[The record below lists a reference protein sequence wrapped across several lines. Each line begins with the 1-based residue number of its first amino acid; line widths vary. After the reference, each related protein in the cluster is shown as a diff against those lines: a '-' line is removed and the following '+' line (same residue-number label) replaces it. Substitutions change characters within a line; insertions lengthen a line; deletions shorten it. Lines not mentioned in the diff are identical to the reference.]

1 MSLLTASSMSWSWT
15 SERSIESDTTIGQQ
29 LLNEVLS
36 QLKQHAWDEQDT
48 FGVHLA
54 VEEALVNAIKHG
66 NQSDPDKKVHVV
78 SRVSKTHFFI
88 EIRDEGDGFNP
99 GDVPDPT
106 ADENLESPSG
116 RGLMLMRS
124 FMSRVDFNDAGNCVV
139 MEKQRQTDG

>member
-106 ADENLESPSG
+106 TDENLESPSG

>member
-88 EIRDEGDGFNP
+88 EIGDEGDGFNP

-106 ADENLESPSG
+106 TDENLESPSG

>member
-1 MSLLTASSMSWSWT
+1 MSWSWT

>member
-106 ADENLESPSG
+106 ADENLESPSAVT
-116 RGLMLMRS
+116 RKIRK
-124 FMSRVDFNDAGNCVV
+124 VV
-139 MEKQRQTDG
+139 LHPEWQSSVW

>member
-124 FMSRVDFNDAGNCVV
+124 FMSRVDFNDADNCVV

>member
-124 FMSRVDFNDAGNCVV
+124 FMSRVDFNAAGNCVV

>member
-1 MSLLTASSMSWSWT
+1 MSLLSAASMSCRWT

-99 GDVPDPT
+99 GDVPAPT

-124 FMSRVDFNDAGNCVV
+124 FMSRVDINDAGNCVV